1 MRQALSRSARTV
13 TSAAFLVAFFSIL
26 SRIVGLIR
34 DRILAGEF
42 GASDELDIYFAAFRL
57 PDLFYALIVV
67 GALSASFIPLFTKE
81 YAKHKQKA
89 WDLTSNT
96 LTILTVIFS
105 GLLVVV
111 AIMAPV
117 FVDVIAPGFDVE
129 KQLAVIELLR
139 LMLVAQLI
147 LGASMVIGSALQ
159 GAKVFLPYAIAPI
172 FYNLGIILG
181 SIFLVPIF
189 GLNGLAFG
197 VIGGAFFHLMIQ
209 LIGLYAVG
217 YRYRLLFRFRDASL
231 RYIAGHLPPRVMG
244 LAIGQVNLLAMTAI
258 ASTLTVG
265 AVTMLQF
272 AYNIFF
278 FPLGVIGVSYAIAA
292 FPSLCEKAGKRD
304 TADFR
309 DILSLTMRQMLL
321 FMVPATI
328 LFYGLRMQIVRVAV
342 GAGAYDWAETIQTAN
357 VMGWLVMGLI
367 AHGLIFLLVRAFFA
381 KNDSMTPFIVGLMST
396 TIFIASALL
405 LTPHY
410 QIQGIAIAYSG
421 SAVLQAIALFALLS
435 SRIKA
440 DGFSDV
446 LNALIK
452 FSIAGIVTAGSLQG
466 FKTIATETLGFTL
479 NTFWGVFGQG
489 LFAGSLA
496 FIVYIALL
504 YVLRAEELLSILVG
518 LERRVRKKAKPEEAI
533 LSGVDA

>member
-1 MRQALSRSARTV
+1 MKRALLRSAKTV

-67 GALSASFIPLFTKE
+67 GALSASFIPLFTKA
-81 YAKHKQKA
+81 YKKKKQVA

-96 LTILTVIFS
+96 LTILTVTFS
-105 GLLVVV
+105 GLLILV
-111 AIMAPV
+111 AIFAPL
-117 FVDVIAPGFDVE
+117 FVDLIAPGFDAD
-129 KQLAVIELLR
+129 KQLAVIGLVR
-139 LMLVAQLI
+139 LMLIAQLI

-172 FYNLGIILG
+172 FYNVGIILG
-181 SIFLVPIF
+181 AIFLVPIF

-197 VIGGAFFHLMIQ
+197 VIGGAILHLLIQ
-209 LIGLYAVG
+209 LVGLYVIG
-217 YRYRLLFRFRDASL
+217 YRYRPQLRFRDASI

-244 LAIGQVNLLAMTAI
+244 LAVGQVNLIAMTAI

-292 FPSLCEKAGKRD
+292 FPSLCEKAGKRNL
-304 TADFR
+304 TDFR

-328 LFYGLRMQIVRVAV
+328 LFYGLRAQIVRVAV
-342 GAGAYDWAETIQTAN
+342 GAGEYDWAQTIQTAN
-357 VMGWLVMGLI
+357 VMGWLVIGLI
-367 AHGLIFLLVRAFFA
+367 AHGLVFLLVRAFFA
-381 KNDSMTPFIVGLMST
+381 RNDSMTPFIVGLMST
-396 TIFIASALL
+396 LIFIASALL
-405 LTPHY
+405 LVPLY
-410 QIQGIAIAYSG
+410 EIRGIAMAYSA
-421 SAVLQAIALFALLS
+421 SAALQAIALLGLLS

-440 DGFSDV
+440 GGFGDV
-446 LNALIK
+446 FNALVK
-452 FSIAGIVTAGSLQG
+452 FSIAGVVTAGALQG
-466 FKTIATETLGFTL
+466 FKTIATDTLGFTL
-479 NTFWGVFGQG
+479 NTFWAVFGQG
-489 LFAGSLA
+489 LFAGGLA
-496 FIVYIALL
+496 FIVYLALL
-504 YVLRAEELLSILVG
+504 YLLRSEELLSILAG